1 MLVPAYRSIAAFE
14 NSCPVAITVFSA
26 GKDDGPILIAPTLP
40 GDPLETS
47 TTQRMYSGIELR
59 DRPAQTLT
67 PGNSS
72 MEQTGEIK
80 QQQRI

>member
-67 PGNSS
+67 PGNCTLVVSLAS
-72 MEQTGEIK
+72 EVDNL
-80 QQQRI
+80 R